1 MVTDE
6 HEWKANDAGMVVD
19 AVFESSKV
27 EDCPELEQFQR
38 IEVVRGGWSVEC
50 RSSLH

>member
-19 AVFESSKV
+19 AVFDSSKV
-27 EDCPELEQFQR
+27 EDCP
-38 IEVVRGGWSVEC
+38 
-50 RSSLH
+50 